1 MRLPTHNSSSHTS
14 FVDLAVTF
22 HSLTRRERMWN
33 HRDQPED
40 SSNSL
45 NCSSIVSGPNRPMR
59 LF

>member
-45 NCSSIVSGPNRPMR
+45 NCSSIVSGPIGP
-59 LF
+59 